1 MRKPRNKQRDHE
13 RYMANRE
20 RIRAQ
25 QKEYYLKHKDEI
37 LERHRQWR
45 NRRTVEKLR
54 EVYGLN
60 KI

>member
-1 MRKPRNKQRDHE
+1 
-13 RYMANRE
+13 MANRE

-25 QKEYYLKHKDEI
+25 QKEYYLAHKDEI

-60 KI
+60 KIMK

>member
-1 MRKPRNKQRDHE
+1 
-13 RYMANRE
+13 MANRE

-25 QKEYYLKHKDEI
+25 QKEYYLSHKDEI